1 MAVLTLIAQREKLCR
16 DDLTQMMLAG
26 EESLRILI
34 REPSDQLI
42 DYIKA
47 NLNDEDTLLSA
58 IPRFEMPKSDF
69 EAQVLR
75 EMRIVLRD
83 NLEKIV
89 KHHDQELIEF
99 QEFEKFYLALEN
111 FDYPHKDKLLEFIK
125 YFFLDHIVTD
135 KKIMM
140 NYLAFKEHML
150 SKRNIAESGDKS
162 RNESALKSRKKSQD
176 SSNGTMEESVK
187 RILLAGGTDED
198 KVADEERM
206 LDIAE

>member
-1 MAVLTLIAQREKLCR
+1 
-16 DDLTQMMLAG
+16 MMLAG

-42 DYIKA
+42 DFIKA

-75 EMRIVLRD
+75 EMRIVLRE
-83 NLEKIV
+83 NIEKIV
-89 KHHDQELIEF
+89 AHSEEELLDF
-99 QEFEKFYLALEN
+99 NDFEKFYLALDN

-125 YFFLDHIVTD
+125 YFFLDHIVSE

-150 SKRNIAESGDKS
+150 SRRPIESTPGEKS
-162 RNESALKSRKKSQD
+162 RNESALRSRKKSQD
-176 SSNGTMEESVK
+176 SSGAMEESVK
-187 RILLAGGTDED
+187 KILLAGGTEED
-198 KVADEERM
+198 KIADEERM